1 MLQLVY
7 LLLGLA
13 VAAALRLP
21 GSAPKK
27 AQQSAV
33 QPLPVAIYT
42 SEVCIG
48 HNPGS
53 RMGQVLP
60 EQPARLANLIAA
72 LRGPWAREFGE
83 LLQVRE
89 PEADVTEE
97 QLRRIHTGGVRDP
110 VQTLDPAHRLL
121 SVCLQL
127 LRQPHI
133 SRNPAH
139 T

>member
-21 GSAPKK
+21 GPAQK

-72 LRGPWAREFGE
+72 LR
-83 LLQVRE
+83 
-89 PEADVTEE
+89 
-97 QLRRIHTGGVRDP
+97 
-110 VQTLDPAHRLL
+110 
-121 SVCLQL
+121 
-127 LRQPHI
+127 
-133 SRNPAH
+133 
-139 T
+139 